1 MLLSQPGDLTA
12 TDATTAASATSTEA
26 TGDTAAEEAEEEGR
40 GTRPERMCAATT
52 EPNKTT
58 SAKPNYGL

>member
-1 MLLSQPGDLTA
+1 MCLFQPGDLTA
-12 TDATTAASATSTEA
+12 TDATTTASAMSAEA
-26 TGDTAAEEAEEEGR
+26 TGDTVVEEEEEEGR

-58 SAKPNYGL
+58 SAKPNHGL